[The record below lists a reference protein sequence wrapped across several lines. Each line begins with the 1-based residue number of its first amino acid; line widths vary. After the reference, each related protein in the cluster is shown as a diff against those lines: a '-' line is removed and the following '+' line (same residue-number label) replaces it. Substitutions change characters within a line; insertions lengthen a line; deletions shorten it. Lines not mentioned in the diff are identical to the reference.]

1 MASEEIMQ
9 KKRYYNRHSIKQ
21 LKKLK
26 AHFKEFESFT
36 LQRFASTETILEAMI
51 EEGLTRERRK

>member
-9 KKRYYNRHSIKQ
+9 KKRYHNRHNIKQ

-26 AHFKEFESFT
+26 SHFHEFESFT
-36 LQRFASTETILEAMI
+36 LQRFASTATILEAMI
-51 EEGLTRERRK
+51 EEELTRERKR